1 MITNLARFK
10 ALFFLLVTLIAGCSK
25 ISWKPSGSSAVAQ
38 EETPESPLC
47 NTPDPFAKAVS
58 AATTAANLAQSAR
71 SAQDWDGVVLSW
83 MQAIA
88 AMQAVPIS
96 SPKRVFAQKKV
107 REYTNYLEI
116 AQERAA
122 INRQELPFASFNSQF
137 LNEQL
142 LLYLS
147 YSEALG
153 TPDILIVGSSRAVQ
167 GIDPQKLQ
175 TELTRQGKPKLQ
187 VFNFGVNGATAQ
199 VVDLIVRQLIPPSQ
213 QPQLIIWADGVRAFN
228 SGRPDRTYS
237 GITSSPG
244 YQQLLAGNSPSLPE
258 ELIEI
263 SPGCPPPSPTPE
275 SSTSPQPQRRR
286 IRDFFNPLKQH
297 RAFAAEA
304 REIDAN
310 GFLPIEPSFNPTTY
324 YQTFPR
330 VAGRYDAD
338 YQNFNLGGEQTV
350 ALQRLVTHTQE
361 QNIQLVFVNLPLTS
375 DYLDAVRLASEKQ
388 FSSFMQQQATQQGF
402 VFVDLGRKWLNQNN
416 YFADPSHLNRFGA
429 SVVATQLAT
438 NALIPFPIG
447 NGKVPDDF

>member
-1 MITNLARFK
+1 MITNLTRLK
-10 ALFFLLVTLIAGCSK
+10 ALFCLLVTLTAGCSH
-25 ISWKPSGSSAVAQ
+25 ISWKPAGRNAVAQ
-38 EETPESPLC
+38 EETPESPACKTL
-47 NTPDPFAKAVS
+47 DPFAKAVS

-71 SAQDWDGVVLSW
+71 SAQDWDSVILSW
-83 MQAIA
+83 MEAIA
-88 AMQAVPIS
+88 AMQTVPIYS
-96 SPKRVFAQKKV
+96 RKRVFAQKKV

-122 INRQELPFASFNSQF
+122 SSRQQLPFASFNSQF

-147 YSEALG
+147 YSAALG
-153 TPDILIVGSSRAVQ
+153 TPDILIVGSSRALQ

-175 TELTRQGKPKLQ
+175 TELSRQGKSGIQ

-237 GITSSPG
+237 GITSSVG

-263 SPGCPPPSPTPE
+263 SPGCPPPPLPSPTPE
-275 SSTSPQPQRRR
+275 SYTSPQPQRRR
-286 IRDFFNPLKQH
+286 LRDFFNPLQQH

-310 GFLPIEPSFNPTTY
+310 GFLPIEPRFNPVTY
-324 YQTFPR
+324 YQKFPK
-330 VAGRYDAD
+330 VTGRYDAD

-350 ALQRLVTHTQE
+350 ALQRLITHTQE

-429 SVVATQLAT
+429 SVVATQLAA
-438 NALIPFPIG
+438 NAEIPFPVG
-447 NGKVPDDF
+447 DGR